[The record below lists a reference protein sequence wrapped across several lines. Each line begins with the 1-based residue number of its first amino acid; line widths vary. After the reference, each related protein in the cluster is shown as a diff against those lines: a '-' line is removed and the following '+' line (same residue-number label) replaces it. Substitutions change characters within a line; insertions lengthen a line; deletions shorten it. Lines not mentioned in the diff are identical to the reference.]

1 MAQLFTAIPV
11 SLKTMLDDLRTGVI
25 QLPDFQRG
33 WVWDS
38 DRIRGVIASIS
49 RDFPVGAVMM
59 LKTGGDVQFKTRPV
73 QGVIDP
79 EQKEPDIL
87 ILDGQQRLTSLY
99 QATQLGK
106 VVETQNTKKQP
117 VKRWYYIDMQRA
129 ISKPD
134 EREEAIIAV
143 DEERKVVGF
152 GGKVELDVSTP
163 ELEFERLMFPCSA
176 VFDPSDWR
184 TKFNSYWQHAPDR
197 TKFFDR
203 FEKDIVDRFK
213 QYQLPVITLSEKVSK
228 EAVCH
233 VFEKVNTGGITLTA
247 FELLTATYAAQNF
260 ALRDDWYGPAKKGE
274 DILGIQPE
282 LSKHAVLRKVENT
295 DFLQAIALLQTYRR
309 NVAARKAGAAEDELP
324 AVSCT
329 RLSVLNIPLV
339 DYKAIRMEVRDAFI
353 AAGKFIREQHIF
365 RARDLP
371 YQSQL
376 VPLASIIAT
385 LGRDWEDHGNKQ
397 KLSRWYWCGVLGEL
411 YGGAIE
417 SRFARDLVEV
427 VDWLR
432 SSGPEPKTVL
442 DSSFNPTRLNTL
454 RSRGSAAYK
463 GIYAL
468 LMREGGK
475 DFRTGASITAQVFDD
490 ERIDIHHI
498 FPQKWCKSE
507 KIDAKIFDSIINK
520 TAISARTNR
529 MIGGKAPSIYLS
541 DMEKRAD
548 ISVDDLDAALRTH
561 LIDATLLREDK
572 FNEFMSARRSALL
585 SLIANAIGKA
595 LGLAVDEPE
604 PVGDDEEGSADE
616 GDNQDEAA

>member
-1 MAQLFTAIPV
+1 
-11 SLKTMLDDLRTGVI
+11 MLDDLRTGAI

-59 LKTGGDVQFKTRPV
+59 LRTGGDVEFKTRPV

-79 EQKEPDIL
+79 EQAEPDTL

-99 QATQLGK
+99 QATLLGQ
-106 VVETQNTKKQP
+106 VVETQNAKKQP
-117 VKRWYYIDMQRA
+117 IKRWYYIDMRRA
-129 ISKPD
+129 IAAPD
-134 EREEAIIAV
+134 EREEAIVAV
-143 DEERKVVGF
+143 DEERKIVGF
-152 GGKVELDVSTP
+152 GGKIELDLSNP
-163 ELEFERLMFPCSA
+163 ELEFEKLMFPCA
-176 VFDPSDWR
+176 HVFDPSDWR
-184 TKFNSYWQHAPDR
+184 TRYNAYWEHSPEKTR
-197 TKFFDR
+197 FFDR
-203 FEKDIVDRFK
+203 FEKDIVDRFR
-213 QYQLPVITLSEKVSK
+213 QYQLPVITLTEKVSK

-274 DILGIQPE
+274 GVLGVQPE
-282 LSKHAVLRKVENT
+282 LSKHAVLRKVSNT

-309 NVAARKAGAAEDELP
+309 NVAARKAGVAGDELP
-324 AVSCT
+324 AISCT
-329 RLSVLNIPLV
+329 RLSVLNVPLA
-339 DYKAIRMEVRDAFI
+339 DYKALRAEVRDAFI
-353 AAGKFIREQHIF
+353 SAGKFVREQHIF

-371 YQSQL
+371 YQTQL
-376 VPLASIIAT
+376 VPLAAIIAT
-385 LGRDWEDHGNKQ
+385 LGKSWEDHGQKQ
-397 KLSRWYWCGVLGEL
+397 KLGRWYWCGVLGEL

-417 SRFARDLVEV
+417 TRFARDLVDV
-427 VDWLR
+427 VSWLR
-432 SSGPEPKTVL
+432 DGGPEPKTVL

-475 DFRTGASITAQVFDD
+475 DFRTGKPITAQTFDD
-490 ERIDIHHI
+490 ERIDVHHI

-507 KIDAKIFDSIINK
+507 KIDAKVFDSIINK

-529 MIGGKAPSIYLS
+529 MIGGKAPSSYLIEI
-541 DMEKRAD
+541 EKHAD
-548 ISVDDLDAALRTH
+548 IAADTLNAALATH
-561 LIDATLLREDK
+561 LIDASLLREDR
-572 FNEFMSARRSALL
+572 FGQFMSARRAALL
-585 SLIANAIGKA
+585 TLISEATGKTLGIA
-595 LGLAVDEPE
+595 LDEPE
-604 PVGDDEEGSADE
+604 PIDDDEDDVVEDAGED
-616 GDNQDEAA
+616 QEAAA